1 MFQQTLMYD
10 VLINALA
17 TLFAA
22 FLGALA
28 AFLLQDWRNKRVE
41 EARKRSAVNRAIFD
55 LSMLWNALE
64 QYRKEIIEPVRK
76 SNAPWL
82 NMQAN
87 VSTQFQNASFNF
99 DELFFL
105 VDAEKAELL
114 QKLFLEESRYRITID
129 LIEERSKIVLNWLQ
143 PKMEALDCT
152 RDTKLNL
159 QELESK
165 LGPDLT
171 FKLKSLTGAI
181 IQFVDENLASMYAL
195 NSEFT
200 AAMETLFEGK
210 KVLKVQYETKT

>member
-1 MFQQTLMYD
+1 MPD
-10 VLINALA
+10 VLINAAA

-22 FLGALA
+22 FLGAFA

-41 EARKRSAVNRAIFD
+41 DARKRSAVNRAIFN
-55 LSMLWNALE
+55 LSILWNDLE
-64 QYRKEIIEPVRK
+64 QYRIGIIEPARK
-76 SNAPWL
+76 LKAPWL

-87 VSTQFQNASFNF
+87 ISAQFQNSPFNF

-105 VDAEKAELL
+105 ADTKKAEFL
-114 QKLFLEESRYRITID
+114 QTLFLEESRYRTTVH

-143 PKMEALDCT
+143 PKMETLGF
-152 RDTKLNL
+152 TKDGTLNL

-171 FKLKSLTGAI
+171 VKLKSLTDAI
-181 IQFVDENLASMYAL
+181 IRFVDDNLSSMHAL

-200 AAMETLFEGK
+200 AEMETLFKGK
-210 KVLKVQYETKT
+210 KILKIQYETKT

>member
-1 MFQQTLMYD
+1 MCD
-10 VLINALA
+10 VLINALT

-105 VDAEKAELL
+105 VDAEKAEFL

-143 PKMEALDCT
+143 PKMESLGFTKD
-152 RDTKLNL
+152 DKLNL
-159 QELESK
+159 QELEAK
-165 LGPDLT
+165 LGLDLT
-171 FKLKSLTGAI
+171 FKLKSLTSAI
-181 IQFVDENLASMYAL
+181 IQFVDENLASMHAL

-200 AAMETLFEGK
+200 AAMEILFEGK